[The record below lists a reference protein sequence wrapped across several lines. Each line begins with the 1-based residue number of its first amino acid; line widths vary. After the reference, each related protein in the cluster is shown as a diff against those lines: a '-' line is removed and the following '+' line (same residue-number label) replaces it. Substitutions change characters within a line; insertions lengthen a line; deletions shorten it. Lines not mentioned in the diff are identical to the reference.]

1 MNQSRW
7 TGQLALMLGCAVVA
21 FSSPS
26 MLSGQVVLT
35 VNADTRAVSLSN
47 PSGPAAAID
56 GYSILSTKGLLNV
69 AQWSSL
75 QDQAR
80 PGWHEAAPR
89 PVVLSEL
96 NSTVGGSLS
105 VGGAPIGLGMPYTPP
120 TTFGDAP
127 DLRFEYTTPTGQ
139 IVSGLVDYTGN
150 AAENNLLLTVDPT
163 NGQGRLSNSSTTV
176 LQLDGYSILSASG
189 SLLANNGDWN
199 SLDDQNIGSWVEATP
214 RAGALSELSPVGA
227 STLSSGQSFNLGGL
241 FNEATGTRDLVLE
254 YSLVGE
260 ATPRTGVV
268 RYESAAPIGLAG
280 DYNGNGV
287 VDAADFVAWRN
298 NPAAFG
304 GDPAGYNTWR
314 ANFGRTA
321 GNGALV
327 AAASVPEPAVGTLVL
342 SAFVCATG
350 ALRRRR

>member
-1 MNQSRW
+1 
-7 TGQLALMLGCAVVA
+7 
-21 FSSPS
+21 

-69 AQWSSL
+69 GQWNSL

-80 PGWHEAAPR
+80 PGWFEASPR
-89 PVVLSEL
+89 AMALSEL
-96 NSTVGGSLS
+96 NATVGGSLS
-105 VGGAPIGLGMPYTPP
+105 VGATPTGLGMPYTPP

-139 IVSGLVDYTGN
+139 IVQGLVDYTGN
-150 AAENNLLLTVDPT
+150 AAENNLLLTIDPA

-189 SLLANNGDWN
+189 SLLPNAGDWN
-199 SLDDQNIGSWVEATP
+199 SLDDQNLGSWVEASP

-227 STLSSGQSFNLGGL
+227 STLNSGQSFNLGGL
-241 FNEATGTRDLVLE
+241 FNEVTGMRDLVLE

-268 RYESAAPIGLAG
+268 RYESAAPVGLAG
-280 DYNGNGV
+280 DYNNNGV
-287 VDAADFVAWRN
+287 VDAADYVAWRD
-298 NPAAFG
+298 NPGAFG
-304 GDPAGYNTWR
+304 GTPAGYDTWR

-321 GNGALV
+321 GNGAGALV

-342 SAFVCATG
+342 AAFICATG
-350 ALRRRR
+350 VLRTRR